1 MNKKEKRYL
10 YALGCLTLV
19 AILYQVMQPKPV
31 DWTESYSSIDK
42 KPFGAYILR
51 EQMSALFPN
60 NEVLENQVPIFEAPL
75 NHDQRNWIFINSEFS
90 LDKFETQLLMDEVYY
105 GSHVFISAWS
115 MKNSFADSLDISL
128 SQQFPFVN
136 SSATSLD
143 SLLKKSLN
151 FANPQLKKQGGWD
164 FPIDLNEV
172 YFSKFDTSK
181 TIVLG
186 SDANSNIN
194 FIKVEHGEGAFYLHS
209 SPFLFTNYFL
219 KNPEKYDYAFNAL
232 SYLPQADTFW
242 DEYYKA
248 GRLAYSS
255 PLRFIVSTPNL
266 KQAWFLSLFGV
277 ILYLI
282 FKSKRTQR
290 VIPEIKP
297 LSNTSIEFAKTI
309 GSLHLNKGTHKDLFD
324 KKYLFFLDYLRTNLN
339 VDTNEL
345 SEETLKRVSQRSG
358 ISEEQTNKLFHSI
371 ELFSTKEKVTDKEL
385 KSITELIDNFYK
397 KSQR

>member
-10 YALGCLTLV
+10 FALGCLTLI
-19 AILYQVMQPKPV
+19 AILYQLIQPKPV

-51 EQMSALFPN
+51 EQLSALFPN
-60 NEVLENQVPIFEAPL
+60 NEVLENRVPIFEAPIDY
-75 NHDQRNWIFINSEFS
+75 DQKNWIFINSDFS
-90 LDKFETQLLMDEVYY
+90 LDRFETQLLMDEVYY

-115 MKNSFADSLDISL
+115 MENSFADSLEISL
-128 SQQFPFVN
+128 TQQFPYIN
-136 SSATSLD
+136 SSATTLD

-151 FANPQLKKQGGWD
+151 FVNPQLNKQRGWD

-172 YFSKFDTSK
+172 YFSKYDTSK
-181 TIVLG
+181 TTVLG
-186 SDANSNIN
+186 SDSNKNVN
-194 FIKVEHGEGAFYLHS
+194 FIKIDYGDGAFYLHT

-219 KNPEKYDYAFNAL
+219 KNPEKYDYAFKAL
-232 SYLPQADTFW
+232 SYLPQADTYW

-266 KQAWFLSLFGV
+266 KQAWFLSLFGL

-290 VIPEIKP
+290 VIPKIKP
-297 LSNTSIEFAKTI
+297 LSNTSIEFARTI
-309 GSLHLNKGTHKDLFD
+309 GNLHLNKGTHKELFD

-339 VDTNEL
+339 IDTNNL

-358 ISEEQTNKLFHSI
+358 ISDEYITELFHRI
-371 ELFSTKEKVTDKEL
+371 ELFSTKEEVTDKEL

>member
-31 DWTESYSSIDK
+31 DWTESYSSVDK

-75 NHDQRNWIFINSEFS
+75 NQDQRNWIFINSEFS
-90 LDKFETQLLMDEVYY
+90 LDRFETQLLMDEVYY
-105 GSHVFISAWS
+105 GGHVFISAWS
-115 MKNSFADSLDISL
+115 MENSFADSLEISL

-136 SSATSLD
+136 SSATTLD

-151 FANPQLKKQGGWD
+151 FANPQLKKQDGWD

-186 SDANSNIN
+186 SDANRNVN
-194 FIKVEHGEGAFYLHS
+194 FIKVEHGDGAFYLHT

-219 KNPEKYDYAFNAL
+219 KNPEKYDYAFSAL

-266 KQAWFLSLFGV
+266 KQAWFLSLFGL

-309 GSLHLNKGTHKDLFD
+309 GNLHLNKGTHKDLFD

-339 VDTNEL
+339 VDTNDL
-345 SEETLKRVSQRSG
+345 TGETLKRVSQRSG
-358 ISEEQTNKLFHSI
+358 VSEEQTNKLFLII
-371 ELFSTKEKVTDKEL
+371 ELFSTKEEVTDKEL
-385 KSITELIDNFYK
+385 KSITEQIDNFYK